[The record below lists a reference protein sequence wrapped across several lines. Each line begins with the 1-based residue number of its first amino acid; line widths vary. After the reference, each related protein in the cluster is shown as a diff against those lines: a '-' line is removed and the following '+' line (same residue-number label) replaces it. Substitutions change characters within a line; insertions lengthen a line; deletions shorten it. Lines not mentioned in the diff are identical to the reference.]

1 MVHIV
6 EVANL
11 NQGVGAVGKSENN
24 GGATRGINI
33 DISRRRVLCKMIRVI
48 KIKEERSKE
57 KVPAECCQRSSER
70 VENKA
75 MRRESLV
82 HGLRKGSHD
91 VRHVM
96 PTAAVLHLLRHP
108 ILDRKSVV

>member
-1 MVHIV
+1 M
-6 EVANL
+6 
-11 NQGVGAVGKSENN
+11 
-24 GGATRGINI
+24 GI
-33 DISRRRVLCKMIRVI
+33 RKMIRVI

-96 PTAAVLHLLRHP
+96 PLVTSH
-108 ILDRKSVV
+108 S